1 MINISILLMSIYI
14 FIDTISYG
22 IYEFHNNNKFAALIV
37 FILSILMIVLVNISI
52 FRFK

>member
-22 IYEFHNNNKFAALIV
+22 VYEFQNNNKFAAITV
-37 FILSILMIVLVNISI
+37 FILSFLMIILVNISI

>member
-14 FIDTISYG
+14 FLDTISYG
-22 IYEFHNNNKFAALIV
+22 VYEFHSNNKFAAITV
-37 FILSILMIVLVNISI
+37 FILSIIMIVLVNISI